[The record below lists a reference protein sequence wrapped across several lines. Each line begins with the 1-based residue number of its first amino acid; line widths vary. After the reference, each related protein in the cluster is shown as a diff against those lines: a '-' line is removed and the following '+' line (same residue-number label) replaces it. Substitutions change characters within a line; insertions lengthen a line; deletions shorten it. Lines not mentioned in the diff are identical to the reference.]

1 MKQQTKISDNTHK
14 TIIDYKKELN
24 PSQLD
29 AVTSTEGPLLII
41 AGAGSGKTRTLT
53 YRVAYLVEK
62 GVSPQS
68 ILLLTF
74 TRKAS
79 QEMLNRAARLLDAR
93 CARVSGG
100 TFHSFANTVLRIYA
114 NKIGFGHDFSI
125 IDRSDSESLI
135 NMIRKDSGHASK
147 NRSFPRKQT
156 LANIFSRTVNKVLS
170 IGDVVSHD
178 YPHFLNNLEEII
190 EINKEY
196 ANQKRI
202 NNLLDY
208 DDLLIYLH
216 LLLKT
221 HLDVREKLCSL
232 YRYIMV
238 DEYQDTNPVQAEI
251 VHFLAGR
258 EQNIMIVGDDS
269 QSIYS
274 FRGADFM
281 NIMRFP
287 KIFPSTRIIKLEEN
301 YRSVQPILDL
311 TNMIIENA
319 ETKYSKKLFTNL
331 HGGTMPAIIR
341 TEDEYAQSGIIVK
354 KIKRLNEKGIPLN
367 EIAVLFRAGFHSFG
381 LELQLTKNNI
391 PFIKMGGFKFM
402 DSAHI
407 KDVIAHL
414 KAFASQVDKISWHR
428 ILLLLNKIGPAA
440 ARKIFASVSKKG
452 WDAGL
457 SDIKLKGEAGEGSQR
472 VKSRFAKM
480 KLLSGSV
487 SDMGE
492 TIIEYYMPILKKKYD
507 DYPKRAKQ
515 LEHIVDIMERYTVL
529 SEFFTDMALEPP
541 NTVKDDSF
549 SMDSLDN
556 DRLVLSTVHSAKG
569 LEWNTVFVIWTLD
582 GRFPSVHALNKE
594 NELEEE
600 LRLMYVAATR
610 AKENL
615 FFIYPGNIYD
625 RSSNSF
631 LCNPSCFLDVIPDSI
646 LERDYR

>member
-1 MKQQTKISDNTHK
+1 MKQQIKLSDNTHE
-14 TIIDYKKELN
+14 TSIDYKKELN

-62 GVSPQS
+62 GISPQS

-79 QEMLNRAARLLDAR
+79 QEMLHRAAQLLDAR
-93 CARVSGG
+93 CAGVSGG
-100 TFHSFANTVLRIYA
+100 TFHSFANTVLRTYA
-114 NKIGFGHDFSI
+114 KEIGFGYDFSI
-125 IDRSDSESLI
+125 IDRSDTESLI
-135 NMIRKDSGHASK
+135 NMIRKDSGYISK
-147 NRSFPRKQT
+147 KRSFPKKQT

-170 IGDVVSHD
+170 IEDVVSHD
-178 YPHFLNNLEEII
+178 YPHFLHDLEAII

-216 LLLKT
+216 LLLKN
-221 HLDVREKLCSL
+221 HLDIREKLTSI

-251 VHFLAGR
+251 VHFLAGT
-258 EQNIMIVGDDS
+258 EKNVMVVGDDS

-287 KIFPSTRIIKLEEN
+287 RIFPSTRIIKLEEN
-301 YRSVQPILDL
+301 YRSMQPILDL
-311 TNMIIENA
+311 TNKIIENA

-331 HGGTMPAIIR
+331 HGGTMPIIIR
-341 TEDEYAQSGIIVK
+341 AEDEYAQSKIIVK
-354 KIKRLNEKGIPLN
+354 KIKRLNKKGIPLN

-381 LELQLTKNNI
+381 LEIELTKNNI
-391 PFIKMGGFKFM
+391 SFIKMGGFKFM

-407 KDVIAHL
+407 KDVIAYL
-414 KAFASQVDKISWHR
+414 KAFASQVDRISWYR
-428 ILLLLNKIGPAA
+428 ILMLLNKIGPVA

-457 SDIKLKGEAGEGSQR
+457 SDIKLKGKAAEGIMR
-472 VKSRFAKM
+472 LKGLFTKM
-480 KLLSGSV
+480 ELLSESV

-492 TIIEYYMPILKKKYD
+492 TIIEYYMPILNKMYD
-507 DYPKRAKQ
+507 DHPKRAKQ
-515 LEHIVDIMERYTVL
+515 LEHLVAIMERYTVL
-529 SEFFTDMALEPP
+529 GEFFTDMALEPP

-549 SMDSLDN
+549 SMHTSDN

-582 GRFPSVHALNKE
+582 GRFPSMHALNKE
-594 NELEEE
+594 KELEEE

-615 FFIYPGNIYD
+615 FFIYPGNVYD
-625 RSSNSF
+625 RNSNSF
-631 LCNPSCFLDVIPDSI
+631 LCYPSCFLDVIPDNI
-646 LERDYR
+646 LERDYG